1 MFSKQMHQENDA
13 EKEVLDLKRM
23 QVSSEKGKKIYFIF
37 FIFNFKKYIIVTST
51 GIIYLFIYFLL
62 FLCMCMESIVLE
74 Y

>member
-23 QVSSEKGKKIYFIF
+23 QVSNEKEKKIYFIF

-51 GIIYLFIYFLL
+51 GIIYFLL